1 MFFIK
6 KKKIS
11 PSFILAILLLF
22 LFSPSCK
29 KEAGEGGNASIR
41 GKVWVKDYNANFTV
55 LNGEYPGAD
64 EDVYIIYGDNISY
77 GDKVKASPDGS
88 FEFKYLRKGKYKI
101 YVYSKDKTLTSPSLT
116 TAIEVETSISKNKE
130 KVDVGTIEIYN

>member
-1 MFFIK
+1 MRCCDK
-6 KKKIS
+6 KNSKS
-11 PSFILAILLLF
+11 TLFLAIFAVLLF
-22 LFSPSCK
+22 FSSCK

-55 LNGEYPGAD
+55 LNSEYPGAD
-64 EDVYIIYGDNISY
+64 EDVYIIYGDDISY
-77 GDKVKASPDGS
+77 GYRVKASPDGS

-101 YVYSKDKTLTSPSLT
+101 YIYSKDKTLTSPSLMT
-116 TAIEVETSISKNKE
+116 SIEVEASISKNKE